1 MQDETPSDCP
11 LPFQLKGWIELLMRD
26 NGITIDVIQVATIR
40 DAVDAIYAVAER
52 DSELLHPDSNPTSM
66 QNTLAEQDVIDV
78 LSHVPQL
85 RNPHT
90 LAICA
95 GLLAKS
101 EDGLG

>member
-1 MQDETPSDCP
+1 
-11 LPFQLKGWIELLMRD
+11 MRD

-52 DSELLHPDSNPTSM
+52 DSELLQPDSNPTSM

>member
-1 MQDETPSDCP
+1 MQDGTPSDYP
-11 LPFQLKGWIELLMRD
+11 LPCQLKGWIELLMRD
-26 NGITIDVIQVATIR
+26 NCIIFDVIQVATIR
-40 DAVDAIYAVAER
+40 DAVNVIYAVTER

-66 QNTLAEQDVIDV
+66 QHTLAEQDVIDV